1 MIKDKGI
8 LIKNIYYMLTYAF
21 QELRKTHTTKSQSRI
36 SRKPTTFS
44 LKFLSKDCR
53 HSLNKG
59 CTAAMSYAVT
69 R

>member
-1 MIKDKGI
+1 
-8 LIKNIYYMLTYAF
+8 MLF
-21 QELRKTHTTKSQSRI
+21 RSLGKTHTTKSQSRI